1 MQFYDN
7 KIPKF
12 EDYVIAKVTGYD
24 ESFGLYC
31 ELVEYSNIPA
41 VILNGE
47 ISKYKI
53 NYSKKYPVGKFI
65 VCIIYM
71 IDKVKNHINLSL
83 KKISEEFTKK
93 QLDVYETKCRIY
105 KLFKKLDNREE
116 NQDYIN
122 NMIIKCMTYIHEKED
137 HEYTY
142 EQYYNLLLDEPC
154 NIFNYDDENKFD
166 DKKDAI
172 ILEFKKHIRT
182 TNLIMELQFKLL
194 ILENGFTSKIKE
206 ILELDN
212 EVYKVNCISSPIYSI
227 LISTK
232 TVDEAKLISEQ
243 FKNDLNDKL
252 KKYTYIFEDVDELKV
267 IKERTFIY
275 L

>member
-24 ESFGLYC
+24 ESFGVYC
-31 ELVEYSNIPA
+31 ELVEYNNIPA

-47 ISKYKI
+47 ISKYKV
-53 NYSKKYPVGKFI
+53 NYSKKFPVGKLV
-65 VCIIYM
+65 VCVIYM
-71 IDKVKNHINLSL
+71 IDEVKNHINLSV
-83 KKISEEFTKK
+83 KKISEEFTKT
-93 QLDVYETKCRIY
+93 QLDIYETKCRIY
-105 KLFKKLDNREE
+105 KLFKKLDDSEE
-116 NQDYIN
+116 NQEYIN
-122 NMIIKCMTYIHEKED
+122 SMIINCMTYINEKED

-142 EQYYNLLLDEPC
+142 EQYYNLLLDEPN
-154 NIFNYDDENKFD
+154 NIFKFDEENKFA

-172 ILEFKKHIRT
+172 ILDLNKHIRK
-182 TNLIMELQFKLL
+182 TNLITELQFKLL

-232 TVDEAKLISEQ
+232 TLDEAKLISEQ
-243 FKNDLNDKL
+243 FKIDLNNKL
-252 KKYTYIFEDVDELKV
+252 KNYTYIFEDIDELKV